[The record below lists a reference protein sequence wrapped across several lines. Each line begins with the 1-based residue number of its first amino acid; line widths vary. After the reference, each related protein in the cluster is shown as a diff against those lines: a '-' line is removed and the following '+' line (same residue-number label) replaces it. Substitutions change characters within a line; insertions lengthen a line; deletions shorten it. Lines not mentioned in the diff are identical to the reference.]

1 MITLVR
7 GKGACN
13 VHVWLITTDRWVQD
27 RRKLVAV
34 LYADMV
40 GYSRLIGLDDQGT
53 IRRLRGLRQNL
64 IDPAIEEHGGKIVQT
79 GGDSLLVVFDSIDGA
94 VRCAV
99 QVQEQVPIHDR
110 EVADRAIRFRIG
122 IDIGDAIPDGTD
134 LHGGAVN
141 VAARL
146 QSECP
151 PGGICVSR
159 PVRDHAQDRLNR
171 AFDELGSI
179 KLKNIARPVEAFAL
193 RFDAEP
199 DGHASA
205 PASTNIIHTFSNSP
219 RLSVVVLPFRNLGG
233 DINDEYLADAITDD
247 LTRDISRLP
256 GAFVIATE
264 SAYTYKNKTLN
275 VQAVCAELGV
285 RYAVAGSIRQSKD
298 TLRVNARLVSAGT
311 GAQIWADRFDQP
323 MNDLAGQDNISHQIA
338 LALGVAVVGAESARS
353 IQERPANPDAF
364 DLILRA
370 RSLQNQP
377 TSLERNDDIQELYE
391 RALILDPSS
400 VAAMTG
406 VIGALFEHW
415 TDQGYWPDAD
425 TPKRAKD
432 ILATAQAKAPADE
445 GVLVAQARLLESEE
459 RYDEMMAVA
468 ERIIDL
474 YPNSVYG
481 YLRLARGKIFTGNAQ
496 GAIPLLKKTIQLNPR
511 DAYLWDRYW
520 RIGYALLLIGRY
532 EASIVWHQRALAVYP
547 DAPPTHRASRY
558 YMMAAAYA
566 LINQLGDARRSLETA
581 IDHWPFLTARSIVPA
596 STAGDAYVEQ
606 LRQYREGLRKAGL
619 RDHADEEADF
629 NLESIGFFG
638 R

>member
-79 GGDSLLVVFDSIDGA
+79 GGDSLLVAFDSIDGA

-199 DGHASA
+199 DGHAPHLFPQISYTPLA
-205 PASTNIIHTFSNSP
+205 IRHVCQSSCYH
-219 RLSVVVLPFRNLGG
+219 SV
-233 DINDEYLADAITDD
+233 
-247 LTRDISRLP
+247 
-256 GAFVIATE
+256 
-264 SAYTYKNKTLN
+264 
-275 VQAVCAELGV
+275 
-285 RYAVAGSIRQSKD
+285 
-298 TLRVNARLVSAGT
+298 
-311 GAQIWADRFDQP
+311 IWA
-323 MNDLAGQDNISHQIA
+323 GI
-338 LALGVAVVGAESARS
+338 
-353 IQERPANPDAF
+353 
-364 DLILRA
+364 
-370 RSLQNQP
+370 
-377 TSLERNDDIQELYE
+377 
-391 RALILDPSS
+391 
-400 VAAMTG
+400 
-406 VIGALFEHW
+406 
-415 TDQGYWPDAD
+415 
-425 TPKRAKD
+425 
-432 ILATAQAKAPADE
+432 
-445 GVLVAQARLLESEE
+445 
-459 RYDEMMAVA
+459 
-468 ERIIDL
+468 
-474 YPNSVYG
+474 
-481 YLRLARGKIFTGNAQ
+481 
-496 GAIPLLKKTIQLNPR
+496 
-511 DAYLWDRYW
+511 
-520 RIGYALLLIGRY
+520 
-532 EASIVWHQRALAVYP
+532 
-547 DAPPTHRASRY
+547 
-558 YMMAAAYA
+558 
-566 LINQLGDARRSLETA
+566 
-581 IDHWPFLTARSIVPA
+581 
-596 STAGDAYVEQ
+596 
-606 LRQYREGLRKAGL
+606 
-619 RDHADEEADF
+619 
-629 NLESIGFFG
+629 
-638 R
+638 